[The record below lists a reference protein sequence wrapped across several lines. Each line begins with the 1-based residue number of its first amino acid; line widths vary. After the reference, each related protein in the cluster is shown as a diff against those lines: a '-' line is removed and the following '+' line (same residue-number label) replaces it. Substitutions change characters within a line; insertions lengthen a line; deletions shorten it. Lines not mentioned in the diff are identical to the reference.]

1 MSEIPY
7 GAWPSP
13 ITTELVTR
21 AAAGIADVRVD
32 LSDGSVW
39 WSESRPDEGGRVVI
53 VRRDADGTVADR
65 LPAGRSAR
73 TRVHEY
79 GGAAWWIHEG
89 TLFWNDWADQ
99 RIWRLDPAAAEPVAI
114 TPEPPVPHGYRYADG
129 VVGPEGGWIVCVRER
144 HVDPSGSP
152 IDEAVNEI
160 VALPT
165 DGSDEVT
172 VIVSGTDFV
181 SSPRL
186 SPDGTRLAWLVW
198 DHPRM
203 PWDGT
208 ELWMSEV
215 RAGVLPHLVE
225 PIYLAGGPDESLVQP
240 EWSAAGRLHVV
251 SDRTDWWNLYRV
263 DGPGLLHALGPVDAE
278 VATPPWVFGQ
288 SRYVLDPD
296 GPGDV
301 EGRSVCV
308 ISRDGTDRLAIIEV
322 GALREVATPFTSLSA
337 LRSDGHGGVVAIA
350 ASPTDESAVVR
361 LDLSNPDAVEVLRPP
376 RDLGLDPAWL
386 SPPQPISFPTSGGR
400 TAHALYYPPTNPD
413 AAAPAGE
420 KPPLL
425 VTIHG
430 GPTAAARPQLS
441 LATQFW
447 TSRGIAVVDVN
458 YGGSTGYGRPFRRQ
472 LDGQWGVVDVDDC
485 VAAAQFLADRGDADP
500 DRLLIRGGSAGGF
513 TTLAALAFRDTFA
526 AGASHYGVADLMAL
540 ATDTHKFES
549 RYLDGLVGPL
559 PGSEDTYAERSP
571 IHHLA
576 GFDRPLIVLQGLEDE
591 IVPPNQAEMIV
602 AALAAK
608 GVTVAYVPFE
618 GEQHGFR
625 QAPNIRRALE
635 AELWFYGHVLGFDP
649 ADDIEPVA
657 LVGS

>member
-1 MSEIPY
+1 MSATTTTSY

-21 AAAGIADVRVD
+21 AAAGISEVRVD
-32 LSDGSVW
+32 PSDGSVW
-39 WSESRPDEGGRVVI
+39 WAESRPDEGGRVVV

-65 LPAGRSAR
+65 LPEGRSAR

-79 GGAAWWIHEG
+79 GGASWWLHEG

-99 RIWRLDPAAAEPVAI
+99 RIWRLDPGASEPTAL
-114 TPEPPVPHGYRYADG
+114 TPEPPVQHGWRYADG
-129 VVGPEGGWIVCVRER
+129 VVGPGGAWIVCVRER
-144 HVDPSGSP
+144 HVDPAGRP
-152 IDEAVNEI
+152 IEEAVNEI
-160 VALPT
+160 VAVPT
-165 DGSDEVT
+165 DGSGEVT
-172 VIVSGTDFV
+172 VLVSGTDFV

-186 SPDGTRLAWLVW
+186 SPDGARLAWLVW

-208 ELWMSEV
+208 ELWVSEV

-225 PIYLAGGPDESLVQP
+225 PMYLAGGPDESLVQP
-240 EWSAAGRLHVV
+240 EWSADGRLHVV

-263 DGPGLLHALGPVDAE
+263 DGPGLLHQLGPVEGE

-288 SRYVLDPD
+288 SRYVLDGQRD
-296 GPGDV
+296 
-301 EGRSVCV
+301 RAVCV
-308 ISRDGTDRLAIIEV
+308 LSRDGTDHLAV
-322 GALREVATPFTSLSA
+322 VADGATTEVATAWTSLSS
-337 LRSDGHGGVVAIA
+337 LRLLEDGTVVAVA
-350 ASPTDESAVVR
+350 ASTGTETSVVR
-361 LDLSNPDAVEVLRPP
+361 LDPSTGATVEVLRPP
-376 RDLGLDPAWL
+376 RDLGLDPAWF
-386 SPPQPISFPTSGGR
+386 SAPEPISFATSGGR
-400 TAHALYYPPTNPD
+400 TAHALYYPPANPD
-413 AAAPAGE
+413 AVAPAGE
-420 KPPLL
+420 RPPLL

-430 GPTAAARPQLS
+430 GPTSAARPQLS
-441 LATQFW
+441 LSTQFW

-472 LDGQWGVVDVDDC
+472 LDGQWGIVDVDDC
-485 VAAAQFLADRGDADP
+485 VAAATFLAERGDVDP

-540 ATDTHKFES
+540 ATETHKFES

-559 PGSEDTYAERSP
+559 PGSEAIYAERSP
-571 IHHLA
+571 IQHLD

-602 AALAAK
+602 EALAAK
-608 GVTVAYVPFE
+608 GVTVAYVTFE

-649 ADDIEPVA
+649 ADDIEPVPLA
-657 LVGS
+657 GS

>member
-1 MSEIPY
+1 VSEAAF
-7 GAWPSP
+7 GAWPSE

-21 AAAGIADVRVD
+21 AAAGISEVRVD
-32 LSDGSVW
+32 PFDGSVW
-39 WSESRPDEGGRVVI
+39 WAESRPDEGGRVVV
-53 VRRDADGTVADR
+53 VRRDADGSVADR

-79 GGAAWWIHEG
+79 GGASWWLHEG

-99 RIWRLDPAAAEPVAI
+99 RIWRLEPGSDEAVAL
-114 TPEPPVPHGYRYADG
+114 TPEPPAPHALRHADG
-129 VVGPEGGWIVCVRER
+129 VVTPDGEWIVCVRER
-144 HVDPSGSP
+144 HVDPAGAP
-152 IDEAVNEI
+152 IDEAQNEI
-160 VALPT
+160 VAIPT
-165 DGSDEVT
+165 DGSDEPT
-172 VIVSGTDFV
+172 VLVSGTDFV

-186 SPDGTRLAWLVW
+186 SPDGARLAWLVW

-208 ELWMSEV
+208 ELWVSAI
-215 RAGVLPHLVE
+215 RFGDLPHVVE
-225 PIYLAGGPDESLVQP
+225 PVWFAGGPDESLVQP
-240 EWSAAGRLHVV
+240 EWSADGRLHVV
-251 SDRTDWWNLYRV
+251 SDRTDWWNLYRA
-263 DGPGLLHALGPVDAE
+263 DGPGLLQHLGPIEAE
-278 VATPPWVFGQ
+278 VAMPQWVFGQ
-288 SRYVLDPD
+288 SRYVLDGAD
-296 GPGDV
+296 G
-301 EGRSVCV
+301 RAVCAV
-308 ISRDGTDRLAIIEV
+308 SRDGTDRLA
-322 GALREVATPFTSLSA
+322 
-337 LRSDGHGGVVAIA
+337 VVADGATTEVPTEWTALSSLRLLDDGTIVAVA
-350 ASPTDESAVVR
+350 ASPTAESSVVR
-361 LDLSNPDAVEVLRPP
+361 IDPRTGGTVEVVRPP
-376 RDLGLDPAWL
+376 RNLGLADGWFSAPE
-386 SPPQPISFPTSGGR
+386 PISFPTSGGR
-400 TAHALYYPPTNPD
+400 TAHALYYPPTNPE
-413 AAAPAGE
+413 ATAPAGE

-430 GPTAAARPQLS
+430 GPTSAARPQLS

-485 VAAAQFLADRGDADP
+485 VAAAEFLAQRGDVDP

-559 PGSEDTYAERSP
+559 PGSEDVYAERSP
-571 IHHLA
+571 IQHLD

-635 AELWFYGHVLGFDP
+635 AELWFYGHVLGFVP
-649 ADDIEPVA
+649 ADEIEPVP
-657 LVGS
+657 LVTS